1 MKKSAKFFGKSLLAL
16 ALGVIAVAG
25 LAVAGLLNYYGKV
38 VGTVTVSQSV
48 QVSKD
53 GDTWLTCSG
62 TEGEGCTISDT
73 FNVVAGD
80 TVYRTY
86 YVKNNAGVDANIN
99 IDDES
104 TPSEVEELGVAV
116 VDTGTNC
123 DDASVTY
130 TNVLG
135 AAGPLSSTL
144 SSGQTK
150 QICEKVKF
158 RINTLASN
166 YDVTLK
172 VVPA

>member
-16 ALGVIAVAG
+16 ALGIIAVAG
-25 LAVAGLLNYYGKV
+25 LAVAGLLSYYGKV

-48 QVSKD
+48 QVSQD
-53 GDTWLTCSG
+53 GNNWLTCTDVG
-62 TEGEGCTISDT
+62 GGGCTITET
-73 FNVVAGD
+73 FSVVAGD
-80 TVYRTY
+80 IVYRTY
-86 YVKNNAGVDANIN
+86 YVRNNAAVDANIN

-116 VDTGTNC
+116 VGTDTTC
-123 DDASVTY
+123 DDSVTY

-150 QICEKVKF
+150 KICEKVKF